1 MGKRSGVI
9 NMEYMIVKHKVK
21 DYNRWKPAFDA
32 HATTRKNGGS
42 KGGRL
47 FKSSDNPNELT
58 IIWKWDSIE
67 NARKFASSP
76 DLEKVMREAGV
87 IGKPEIYFIEEVEKV
102 PV

>member
-9 NMEYMIVKHKVK
+9 NMAYMIVKHKVK

-32 HATTRKNGGS
+32 HATVRANGGS

-58 IIWKWDSIE
+58 IIWKWDTIE

-87 IGKPEIYFIEEVEKV
+87 IGKPEIYFMEEVEKV
-102 PV
+102 VV